1 MEAHPAE
8 FPMSS
13 ATQIESKLKNSCDL
27 DKLTEQLTAGDING
41 SISVDHLDRTLWENG
56 LNEHERLTI
65 QRAYAFE
72 IESSA
77 NWSKTVSIVQERLRK
92 ALFEDFVRLEEAFE
106 YEDQTKC
113 GRLTLKAAKTVCK
126 AFKIPIAQGRLE
138 VLLSCCTDGEQMTD
152 YRKFCHGINWRENP
166 TEPCNPDDHAPNLR
180 QPTDIP
186 TKHQINYKD
195 FIKAITQ
202 WKKNMNEIRLSIKCF
217 DHFVSENSL

>member
-202 WKKNMNEIRLSIKCF
+202 
-217 DHFVSENSL
+217 

>member
-1 MEAHPAE
+1 MEAHPTE

-217 DHFVSENSL
+217 DHFVSKNSL